1 MDASLRRHDGLAELE
16 ALVGR
21 PAAMSMLAE
30 IGAAIGEDG
39 YPGGGHDT
47 DFALSPEEARAELEQ
62 LQRDRAFMAAFLDA
76 DHPDHQRQVLRAR
89 RLNRLA
95 AGLEAD

>member
-1 MDASLRRHDGLAELE
+1 MA
-16 ALVGR
+16 
-21 PAAMSMLAE
+21 MLAD

-39 YPGGGHDT
+39 YPGGGQDAG
-47 DFALSPEEARAELEQ
+47 FSLSPEEARAELEQ
-62 LQRDRAFMAAFLDA
+62 LQRDKAFMAAFLDA
-76 DHPDHQRQVLRAR
+76 DHPDHQRHVMRAR